1 MDMNLIATNI
11 RSPLFLVTGMELW
24 SAVFTVLSISL
35 LYTVMVSFVYFVCF
49 DLE

>member
-1 MDMNLIATNI
+1 MKIITTNI
-11 RSPLFLVTGMELW
+11 RPPLFLVTGMELW